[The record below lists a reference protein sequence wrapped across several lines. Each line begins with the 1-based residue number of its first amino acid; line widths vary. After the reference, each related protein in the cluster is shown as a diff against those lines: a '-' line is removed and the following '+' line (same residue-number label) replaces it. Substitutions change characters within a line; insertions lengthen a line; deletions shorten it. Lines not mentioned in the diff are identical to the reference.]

1 LEALGIERAPTMLI
15 TRGGQEVLRKVGL
28 SNVKELTAMYN
39 KA

>member
-1 LEALGIERAPTMLI
+1 MLI
-15 TRGGQEVLRKVGL
+15 TRGGQELLRKVGL

>member
-1 LEALGIERAPTMLI
+1 MLI

-28 SNVKELTAMYN
+28 VNVKELTAMYN